1 MLQPAGMIIARRQTS
16 VSVAVLVGG
25 WLRFSVSVSV
35 EVEFNFDFV
44 FSLAVFLFFF
54 YQIFFDALSHVFF
67 FFLFLVCGQT
77 VREYLH
83 STRGTVWHRWAT

>member
-54 YQIFFDALSHVFF
+54 LSNIF
-67 FFLFLVCGQT
+67 
-77 VREYLH
+77 
-83 STRGTVWHRWAT
+83 